1 MPELAEVEV
10 VRRNLE
16 QWWLG
21 RAASEVVIGDEAI
34 CPQLAAQNQAFQSL
48 LKTPLRAISRR
59 GKYLI
64 AQFEDTAQW
73 IVFHFRMTGKII
85 ATTDPSPPYARLS
98 WRLDDQWLVFKD
110 PRRLGHVSWHP
121 SGDWR
126 DDPTFKA
133 MGPEP
138 DDWRVE
144 DVLKL
149 QASKA
154 TLKAKLID
162 QAVVA
167 GIGNIAISELFW
179 RLQWH
184 PKIACTSLDDVRAQS
199 LIDET
204 QAYFEWLIADQQAD
218 EIIYLQE
225 GKTTHPFDVYGR
237 RDEPC
242 RRCQTPIE
250 RVTVASRSSYYCPGC
265 QVTL

>member
-21 RAASEVVIGDEAI
+21 RAAQNVIIDDDAI
-34 CPQLAAQNQAFQSL
+34 CPESERLRSL
-48 LKTPLRAISRR
+48 LMTPLLAISRR

-64 AQFEDTAQW
+64 AQFEGSTAW
-73 IVFHFRMTGKII
+73 LIFHFRMTGKII
-85 ATTDPSPPYARLS
+85 STQNPSTAYARLS
-98 WRLDDQWLVFKD
+98 WQVDERWLVFKD
-110 PRRLGHVSWHP
+110 PRRLGHVSWHAD
-121 SGDWR
+121 GVWR
-126 DDPTFKA
+126 EHPTFKP

-138 DDWRVE
+138 DDWCVE
-144 DVLKL
+144 DVLQL
-149 QASKA
+149 QESKA
-154 TLKAKLID
+154 TLKAKLLD

-184 PKIACTSLDDVRAQS
+184 PQITCTSLDEVRAQS
-199 LIDET
+199 LIDYT
-204 QAYFEWLIADQQAD
+204 QDYFQWLIADQQSD

-237 RDEPC
+237 QGEPC
-242 RRCQTPIE
+242 RRCQTSIE
-250 RVTVASRSSYYCPGC
+250 RLNVASRSSYYCPSC
-265 QVTL
+265 QNTL